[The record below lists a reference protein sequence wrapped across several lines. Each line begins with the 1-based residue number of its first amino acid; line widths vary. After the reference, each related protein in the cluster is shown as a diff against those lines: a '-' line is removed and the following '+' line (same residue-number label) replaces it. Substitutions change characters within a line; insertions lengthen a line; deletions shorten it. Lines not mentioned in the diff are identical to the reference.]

1 MKLATWNVNS
11 LKARMPRVLDLL
23 EVHQRSSSAGYQVAH
38 HSGGRWAGVALA
50 ARAELTD
57 VCVGLAGEPSREEAR
72 WLEATVDGVRAVS
85 VYVPNGCAPDTPTYY
100 DKLRFY
106 EAMADRIQT
115 LSRDPLVVAGDL
127 NVCPTDLDVYDPAA
141 FVGDTHVTEAE
152 RERFRDLHPGD
163 PGFTWWD
170 YRAGHFHRKLGLRI
184 DFFLMSQADP
194 GTARRVRHRPGL
206 PQGGEALGSRAAAG
220 AAKRVVAPAASTSAA
235 AAVRPRACAGRPRA
249 PRAAAS
255 VG

>member
-85 VYVPNGCAPDTPTYY
+85 VYVPNDGGPHPDA
-100 DKLRFY
+100 L
-106 EAMADRIQT
+106 
-115 LSRDPLVVAGDL
+115 
-127 NVCPTDLDVYDPAA
+127 
-141 FVGDTHVTEAE
+141 
-152 RERFRDLHPGD
+152 
-163 PGFTWWD
+163 
-170 YRAGHFHRKLGLRI
+170 
-184 DFFLMSQADP
+184 
-194 GTARRVRHRPGL
+194 ARP
-206 PQGGEALGSRAAAG
+206 
-220 AAKRVVAPAASTSAA
+220 
-235 AAVRPRACAGRPRA
+235 AGRGRRSQRLPPPRSSA
-249 PRAAAS
+249 TRT
-255 VG
+255 